1 MGTFR
6 LVNGQKQGGNVVSYF
21 TLPSG
26 TVLHALAGPV
36 DASEL
41 LREAR
46 WVLETRKMG
55 IARSHGNM
63 KRYKSFWRDA
73 HAERLQMDQGFV
85 VSLRNQAG
93 RSYSA
98 SGTPWEVS
106 RNTDCRSLNLQ
117 SQVHWLLAQRPLSKL
132 DQISDV
138 VFEQIL
144 GQRVSALP
152 VMER

>member
-26 TVLHALAGPV
+26 TVLHAVAGPV
-36 DASEL
+36 EASEL

-46 WVLETRKMG
+46 WVVETRKMG

-63 KRYKSFWRDA
+63 KRYKLFWRDA
-73 HAERLQMDQGFV
+73 HAERLQMDQGLI
-85 VSLRNQAG
+85 VSLQNQPG
-93 RSYSA
+93 RSFSV
-98 SGTPWEVS
+98 SGTPWAVS
-106 RNTDCRSLNLQ
+106 RNTDWRSLNPH
-117 SQVHWLLAQRPLSKL
+117 SQMHWLLAQRPLSKL

-138 VFEQIL
+138 VFERIL
-144 GQRVSALP
+144 RQRVSTLP